1 VLSGMAP
8 QTAHGHVKVPAAR
21 VLMSERH
28 PMHVASSAQASSPD
42 HHAAI
47 AVTAAGTALQQSA
60 SGLGSDTD
68 ITAVVSSSSVLDAI
82 NNDLHSTE
90 HTTYVGESA
99 AAWVGVALTLAT
111 AFLYACQYVLYD
123 HLLHSKPKAAPAAAP
138 ASAGLQIIK
147 GGASA
152 DQQAGASMLQRD
164 SPGHGHSTSG
174 ASIPVGSP
182 SLLIKCTGAGA
193 DGQTSSQQSITD
205 SNASSASSP
214 VSHHH
219 QQDPATTLVKFVRSY
234 YLRPSS
240 ISAATG
246 VSSRSLPA
254 SATRSA
260 AAGGV
265 TVDVMCK
272 QMGMWGLAYTCV
284 YLLCYTLPNWDKL
297 ILQPL
302 RDQNGKC
309 PVVGRGRVLAGV

>member
-1 VLSGMAP
+1 MCAIGLPPGTYQVCYSSILVCTAALSRLLLKRQHSSLQWLAIIVVTLGLVLSGMAP

-90 HTTYVGESA
+90 HATYVGESA

-164 SPGHGHSTSG
+164 SPGHGHSTSCLLYT
-174 ASIPVGSP
+174 SP
-182 SLLIKCTGAGA
+182 S
-193 DGQTSSQQSITD
+193 
-205 SNASSASSP
+205 P
-214 VSHHH
+214 
-219 QQDPATTLVKFVRSY
+219 
-234 YLRPSS
+234 
-240 ISAATG
+240 
-246 VSSRSLPA
+246 
-254 SATRSA
+254 
-260 AAGGV
+260 
-265 TVDVMCK
+265 
-272 QMGMWGLAYTCV
+272 
-284 YLLCYTLPNWDKL
+284 
-297 ILQPL
+297 
-302 RDQNGKC
+302 RD
-309 PVVGRGRVLAGV
+309 